1 MKHEF
6 EFDENK
12 SKFNKQKHGIDF
24 IEVQILW
31 SDPDYV
37 EIPARTEDE
46 PRNLIIG
53 KIENII
59 WSVVITYRGN
69 KTRIIS
75 ARRSREKEIF
85 IYES

>member
-12 SKFNKQKHGIDF
+12 SKINKEKHGIDF
-24 IEVQILW
+24 IEIQVLW
-31 SDPDYV
+31 NDPDYV

-53 KIENII
+53 QIENTT
-59 WSVVITYRGN
+59 WSVVVTYRGD
-69 KTRIIS
+69 KIRIIS
-75 ARRSREKEIF
+75 ARRSREKELI

>member
-1 MKHEF
+1 MKMMH

-12 SKFNKQKHGIDF
+12 SKINKEKHGIDF
-24 IEVQILW
+24 IKIQLLW
-31 SDPDYV
+31 NDPDYV

-46 PRNLIIG
+46 SRNLIIG
-53 KIENII
+53 KIESNI
-59 WSVVITYRGN
+59 WSVVVTYREN
-69 KTRIIS
+69 RIRIIS

>member
-12 SKFNKQKHGIDF
+12 SNINKKKHGIDF
-24 IEVQILW
+24 IKIQTLW
-31 SDPDYV
+31 NDPDRV

-46 PRNLIIG
+46 PRNLMIG
-53 KIENII
+53 KIENTI
-59 WSVVITYRGN
+59 WSAVVTYREN
-69 KTRIIS
+69 RIRIIS
-75 ARRSREKEIF
+75 ARRSREKEII

>member
-1 MKHEF
+1 MH

-12 SKFNKQKHGIDF
+12 SKINKEKHGIDF
-24 IEVQILW
+24 IKIQLLW
-31 SDPDYV
+31 NDPDYV

-46 PRNLIIG
+46 SRNLIIG
-53 KIENII
+53 KIESNI
-59 WSVVITYRGN
+59 WSVVVTYREN
-69 KTRIIS
+69 RIRIIS

>member
-1 MKHEF
+1 MIHEF

-12 SKFNKQKHGIDF
+12 SKINKQKHGIDF

-31 SDPDYV
+31 NDPDYV

-46 PRNLIIG
+46 PRSLIIG
-53 KIENII
+53 KIENAI

>member
-12 SKFNKQKHGIDF
+12 SKINKHKHGIDF
-24 IEVQILW
+24 IEVQMLW
-31 SDPDYV
+31 NDPDYV

-46 PRNLIIG
+46 PRSLIIG

-59 WSVVITYRGN
+59 WSVVITYRGH